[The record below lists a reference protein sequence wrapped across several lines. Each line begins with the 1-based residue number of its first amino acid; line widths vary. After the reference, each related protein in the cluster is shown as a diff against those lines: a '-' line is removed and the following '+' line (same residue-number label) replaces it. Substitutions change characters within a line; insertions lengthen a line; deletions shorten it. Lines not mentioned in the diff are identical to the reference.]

1 MLNLSPQ
8 LKKEEKLKLGR
19 RDSDAVAFD
28 MVKSTLGA
36 FIKNVKEDT
45 KDEGLFSEP
54 KLIST
59 LLKLE

>member
-45 KDEGLFSEP
+45 TEGLFSEP